1 MSNRII
7 YFITGNKNKLAEA
20 TQIIGDIKPFELQS
34 QNIDLP
40 EYQGEPDDIAI
51 SKCNVAMRILD

>member
-34 QNIDLP
+34 QNYYFYFHDF
-40 EYQGEPDDIAI
+40 
-51 SKCNVAMRILD
+51 